1 MKKLN
6 KIKLTVLNR
15 NEIAD
20 KEQRLLK
27 GGADY
32 NCGCI
37 SGCVETLKVKLGN
50 DMLVLLFPLH
60 IYGCGV
66 LLLKGLAHRGGCIII
81 IIATND

>member
-37 SGCVETLKVKLGN
+37 SGCVDDLCACLEDGGYQPKETVLSSLTTTINSEEDRDKLRDEKLRDSN
-50 DMLVLLFPLH
+50 L
-60 IYGCGV
+60 
-66 LLLKGLAHRGGCIII
+66 
-81 IIATND
+81 

>member
-37 SGCVETLKVKLGN
+37 SGCVDDLCACLEDGGYQPKKPYC
-50 DMLVLLFPLH
+50 LL
-60 IYGCGV
+60 
-66 LLLKGLAHRGGCIII
+66 
-81 IIATND
+81 